1 LLELQFDDGSLFAGS
16 ECRQWVQQWQMAA
29 MSGGGQRAVDDEEIE
44 ESVAALIDQAMQLA
58 KRKKLP
64 EALQSVHSLP
74 AGTEKQR
81 IQKRL
86 TEARLCL
93 AAGKAPIAEVV
104 LADMQKHILF
114 HHLATWDPGLAI
126 EVLKHRLAALQALE
140 KSGPG
145 EEKQHIAQQAQEVR
159 RLICEIDVI
168 AAAAII

>member
-1 LLELQFDDGSLFAGS
+1 
-16 ECRQWVQQWQMAA
+16 M
-29 MSGGGQRAVDDEEIE
+29 DDEAIE

-74 AGTEKQR
+74 SGTEKQR

-86 TEARLCL
+86 TEASLCM
-93 AAGKAPIAEVV
+93 AAGKAPIAEVI
-104 LADMQKHILF
+104 LADIQKYILV

-126 EVLKHRLAALQALE
+126 EVLNHRLTVLQTLE

-145 EEKQHIAQQAQEVR
+145 ENKQHVAHQAQEVR
-159 RLICEIDVI
+159 QLICKIDVI
-168 AAAAII
+168 VAAAII